1 MRKKRR
7 RRRIARSPAPRPPDS
22 KLLAALWF
30 LASQG
35 ATQDL
40 EGAAAQLCIEGV
52 RGVPKGSRPFFR
64 TGATTGFSGQLL
76 PAMASGSGCVGA
88 CVAPVSSR
96 CVHASARA
104 SIVGLLAG
112 VCDCWGVF
120 YFALTGR
127 RYIDLKEK
135 FPFWDDR
142 VFLYMDD
149 RTRMTGILLTQELP
163 PPSVAPPRDPSSE
176 THKEILSSPG
186 DDRVCRPWGRQPLS
200 SPVIPVLSSP

>member
-135 FPFWDDR
+135 FLFSINDNKGRQGFPYGDDNCR
-142 VFLYMDD
+142 
-149 RTRMTGILLTQELP
+149 I
-163 PPSVAPPRDPSSE
+163 VAPPRDPSSE